1 MFDLHN
7 HCLPGL
13 DDGAQEW
20 EESLAMARMAV
31 ADGIEGVVCT
41 PHWARGSFQNTR
53 LHVLSLVEIF
63 KKKLEEQNIPLK
75 VYPGA
80 EPRLEYGML
89 EGIISGEILTIN
101 DTGRFVLVELQP
113 EMVPPNLE
121 KFFWELQM
129 QGITPILSHPE
140 RNLALLGD
148 PARLYDWTVAGVF
161 SQVTAA
167 SLLGK
172 FGTAVQRFTV
182 LLLEHGLAHVM
193 ATDSHGIGMRAPRLS
208 DARREAARIVGEE
221 SARRLVC
228 ETPKRIIEGQAVNS
242 NDPIPLKKRSSRSS
256 FWKRFF
262 SFSRPPSSR
271 RP

>member
-31 ADGIEGVVCT
+31 SDGIEGVVCT
-41 PHWARGSFQNTR
+41 PHWTRGSFQNTR
-53 LHVLSLVEIF
+53 LRVLETLEEF
-63 KKKLEEQNIPLK
+63 KRKLEEQNIPLK

-80 EPRLEYGML
+80 EPRLEFDL
-89 EGIISGEILTIN
+89 IQGIISGEVLTIN
-101 DTGRFVLVELQP
+101 DTGRFVLVELQT

-121 KFFWELQM
+121 KFFWDLEM

-140 RNLALLGD
+140 RNLALLRD
-148 PARLYDWTVAGVF
+148 PAKLYDWAVAGVV

-167 SLLGK
+167 SLLGT

-182 LLLEHGLAHVM
+182 LLLEHHLAHVI
-193 ATDSHGIGMRAPRLS
+193 ASDSHGLGMRAPKLS
-208 DARREAARIVGEE
+208 DARREASKIVGAE
-221 SARRLVC
+221 SANRMVC
-228 ETPKRIIEGQAVNS
+228 ETPKRIIEGKAVNS
-242 NDPIPLKKRSSRSS
+242 FDPIPLKSRTSRSP

-262 SFSRPPSSR
+262 SFSRPSPSR
-271 RP
+271 RS